1 MTCSLFALTLMSF
14 MDKDQSFRIRWKV
27 FSIFILL
34 AGAGWIWLSKTPPGS
49 TTGGDISAPRQ
60 GFKAPDFT
68 LQTLEGQTVTLS
80 SLRGKAVL
88 INLWAS
94 WCPPCKSEMPAF
106 EQVYK
111 DYKDQGFEILAV
123 NATNQDTLSNA
134 RDFVAQ
140 NQLTFPILVDSEG
153 KVSQI
158 YQLRSLPTSFFV
170 DKNGVI
176 RDVIV
181 GGPMSDALLRIRVQ
195 NLLEEKP

>member
-1 MTCSLFALTLMSF
+1 MDRDKSF
-14 MDKDQSFRIRWKV
+14 LLRWKV

-34 AGAGWIWLSKTPPGS
+34 VGAGWIWLSKTPPGS

-60 GFKAPDFT
+60 GFKAPNFT
-68 LQTLEGQTVTLS
+68 LQTLDGQTITLS
-80 SLRGKAVL
+80 SLRGKSVL

-94 WCPPCKSEMPAF
+94 WCPPCKSEMPSF
-106 EQVYK
+106 ERVYN
-111 DYKDQGFEILAV
+111 DYKNQGFVILAV

-134 RDFVAQ
+134 RDFVNQ
-140 NQLTFPILVDSEG
+140 NQLTFPILLDNDG
-153 KVSQI
+153 KVSQL

-181 GGPMSDALLRIRVQ
+181 GGPMSEALLRIRVQ

>member
-1 MTCSLFALTLMSF
+1 MER
-14 MDKDQSFRIRWKV
+14 DQAFRPNWKI

-34 AGAGWIWLSKTPPGS
+34 LGVGWIWLSKAPPGS
-49 TTGGDISAPRQ
+49 MTGGDISAPRQ

-68 LQTLEGQTVTLS
+68 LQTLDGQTITLS
-80 SLRGKAVL
+80 SLRGKSVL

-94 WCPPCKSEMPAF
+94 WCPPCKSEMPDF
-106 EQVYK
+106 ERVYN
-111 DYKDQGFEILAV
+111 DYKNQGLVILAV

-134 RDFVAQ
+134 NEFVRQ
-140 NQLTFPILVDSEG
+140 NQLTFPILLDSDG

-181 GGPMSDALLRIRVQ
+181 GGPMSEALLRIRVQ